1 MSAPDRLRAWLLEQ
15 DRGRFEQAD
24 LFRGFAAACPEYVGT
39 GEQRARLLEALK
51 TLEQAGQL
59 RLPRTRAHWDPV
71 GNPKLPA
78 FAMLVR
84 EQLAR
89 QDFSHMAW
97 VPELAAVAT
106 RARRED
112 QLLTLRHLNEFL
124 IENRGKL
131 DCLAPYRERALQIFG
146 DEKYLGN
153 SAIKGDMLYGEIPL
167 AVFGAMNPA
176 PPLPREDFH
185 VAGAPLLLVENHHT
199 YWSLL
204 EWNKT
209 ARRYTSIAYVAGNTF
224 AHAGKPLAD
233 AVARSNATH
242 AEHFGDIDP
251 EGLRIPAAMSVE
263 MQGCGLP
270 ALRPAVSMYRWLFE
284 HGRRRDLA
292 GGEATLSASAAGWCG
307 RELSERAEKLFS
319 EGQWIPQ
326 ESLGLEQLR
335 GVWDVELL
343 SPSR

>member
-15 DRGRFEQAD
+15 NRGRFEQGD
-24 LFRGFAAACPEYVGT
+24 LFRGFTAACPEFVGT
-39 GEQRARLLEALK
+39 GEQRARLLETLK
-51 TLEQAGQL
+51 ALEQDGRL
-59 RLPRTRAHWDPV
+59 RLPRARAHWDTV
-71 GNPKLPA
+71 GNPRLPA

-84 EQLAR
+84 EQRAR
-89 QDFSHMAW
+89 QDISHTAW

-112 QLLTLRHLNEFL
+112 QLRTLLRLNDFL
-124 IENRGKL
+124 IDNRGKL

-146 DEKYLGN
+146 DEKYFGN
-153 SAIKGDMLYGEIPL
+153 SAIKGDMLYGEISL

-209 ARRYTSIAYVAGNTF
+209 ALRYTSIAYVAGNTF
-224 AHAGKPLAD
+224 ALAGKALAD
-233 AVARSNATH
+233 AVARSGAAH

-251 EGLRIPAAMSVE
+251 QGLRIPAAMSVE
-263 MQGCGLP
+263 MRSYDGA
-270 ALRPAVSMYRWLFE
+270 ALRPAVQMYQWLFD
-284 HGRRRDLA
+284 HGRRRALTTRVTA
-292 GGEATLSASAAGWCG
+292 LSAVASAWFGP
-307 RELSERAEKLFS
+307 ELSEHAEKLFG

-326 ESLGLEQLR
+326 ESLGLEQL
-335 GVWDVELL
+335 LL
-343 SPSR
+343 LHAAN